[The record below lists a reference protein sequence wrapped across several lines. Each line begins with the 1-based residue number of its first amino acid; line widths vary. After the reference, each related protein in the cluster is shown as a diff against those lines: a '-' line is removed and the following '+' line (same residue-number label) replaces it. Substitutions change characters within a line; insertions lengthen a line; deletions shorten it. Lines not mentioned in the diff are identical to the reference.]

1 MYLPEQTARA
11 RQDELLAS
19 AAMRRRA
26 LRARAL
32 ARATRRADRAGHRLT
47 RSLRDAT
54 RLRGEVVA
62 ERSY

>member
-1 MYLPEQTARA
+1 MYLPEQAARA
-11 RQDELLAS
+11 RQEELLAT

-32 ARATRRADRAGHRLT
+32 GKATRRADRAAHRLT

-62 ERSY
+62 EQGH